1 VETRRRYNDGQLKDA
16 VCIVGHD
23 TLVPTFLD
31 SARRPARGLDVGL
44 SSDPKEE
51 GEVTRDVTNAKR
63 PDEGTGR

>member
-23 TLVPTFLD
+23 TLVLLD
-31 SARRPARGLDVGL
+31 SARRPARGLDGGL
-44 SSDPKEE
+44 PSDPKEE